1 KKTGGRFFIKNY
13 KYTNF
18 YSRDVDAF
26 KALARVGHMQEQHFK
41 NFNITK
47 TRLKN
52 YTRDKLVEKVPFI
65 QRGEKN
71 GIAYKLTKEGRK
83 LVEKEFNIKP
93 YSAQS
98 AKHDLKI
105 ADKYCTLTQKE
116 QDSVKTETEIRYRM
130 VEEIGKLKEQDFKEA
145 DRWAEMWDNKQLSA
159 PDMVYTTESGV
170 EIAYEVITNNY
181 GVEEIQAKENTIT
194 LLRAEGEMVKC

>member
-1 KKTGGRFFIKNY
+1 
-13 KYTNF
+13 
-18 YSRDVDAF
+18 
-26 KALARVGHMQEQHFK
+26 M
-41 NFNITK
+41 
-47 TRLKN
+47 
-52 YTRDKLVEKVPFI
+52 EKVPFI

-71 GIAYKLTKEGRK
+71 GVAYRLTAEGRK
-83 LVEKEFNIKP
+83 LVEREFNIKP

-98 AKHDLKI
+98 ARHDLKI

-130 VEEIGKLKEQDFKEA
+130 VEEIEKLKEQDLKEA
-145 DRWAEMWDNKQLSA
+145 DRWAEMWENKQLSA
-159 PDMVYTTESGV
+159 PDMVYTTENGV

-194 LLRAEGEMVKC
+194 LLKAKLEMVKC